1 MTARALGARGG
12 AVQTAKK
19 ANVTRPE
26 TNRNADATEPYGG
39 LRSARL
45 ERSGACLIPTS

>member
-26 TNRNADATEPYGG
+26 TNRNADATEPYGKVSEG
-39 LRSARL
+39 TVRAAYG
-45 ERSGACLIPTS
+45 SGTG